1 MYRTSFE
8 DCKLTVTGIDPCLQV
23 CMSAIVI
30 TIDYRKL
37 KQYDVGM
44 ASSDT
49 YEGYPES
56 KF

>member
-1 MYRTSFE
+1 
-8 DCKLTVTGIDPCLQV
+8 
-23 CMSAIVI
+23 MSAIVI
-30 TIDYRKL
+30 INDYRKL
-37 KQYDVGM
+37 KQYNVGM